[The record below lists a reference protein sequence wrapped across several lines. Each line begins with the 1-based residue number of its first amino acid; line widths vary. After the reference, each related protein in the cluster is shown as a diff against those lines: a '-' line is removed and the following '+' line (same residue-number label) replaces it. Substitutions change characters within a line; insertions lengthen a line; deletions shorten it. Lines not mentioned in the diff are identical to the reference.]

1 MDERLPLPLQR
12 TIARVM
18 RRGALRVCGIGN
30 ALLDIVVQPHADDVL
45 PQSLEW
51 GAARHLDSRTLDGL
65 RQEFPGGRLH
75 AGGGAANTLAA
86 LAVFGAGCR
95 LIGAVGQDS
104 AGDTYRADLEHQGVS
119 CALQTVPGTTG
130 RCLVLLPPRQGGAAG
145 AAAETA
151 SAGPAIAAAPAA
163 AAKLDPHYVK
173 HQLAQRAAAP
183 APDVLFIEG
192 FLLPRSAVIETALA
206 AVRTAGAM
214 AAGYLPETGATL
226 IALSLGSAG
235 LAAEYRE
242 TLRQKLLPAV
252 DLLFSNEAE
261 FRALFDLPS
270 RLPLMASQQNLP
282 AGRVPPTVVTR
293 GRGGATLLWDG
304 GAIHSEGVTLDESAA
319 TATLDSV
326 GAGDV
331 FAGAFIAALFAGL
344 RIEAALR
351 FANRAAASSLLAGGG
366 RIPSEQRERLRE
378 ELRGV
383 CW

>member
-30 ALLDIVVQPHADDVL
+30 ALLDIVVQSHADDVL

-51 GAARHLDSRTLDGL
+51 GAARHFDSRTLDGL
-65 RQEFPGGRLH
+65 RERFPGGRLY

-86 LAVFGAGCR
+86 LAVLGAGCR
-95 LIGAVGQDS
+95 LIGAVGQDP
-104 AGDTYRADLEHQGVS
+104 AGNTYRADLESQGVS

-130 RCLVLLPPRQGGAAG
+130 RCLVLLPPRRSAA

-151 SAGPAIAAAPAA
+151 GGGSAIAAAPAA
-163 AAKLDPHYVK
+163 ALELDPLHVK
-173 HQLAQRAAAP
+173 SQLTPRTAVPAA
-183 APDVLFIEG
+183 DLLFIEG
-192 FLLPRSAVIETALA
+192 FLLPRSGVIETALA
-206 AVRTAGAM
+206 SVRTVGAKAQGYRPDAGA
-214 AAGYLPETGATL
+214 AL

-235 LAAEYRE
+235 LAAAYRK

-261 FRALFDLPS
+261 FRALFDLPP
-270 RLPLMASQQNLP
+270 RLALTASQQTLP

-304 GAIHSEGVTLDESAA
+304 GAIHAEGVALDAA
-319 TATLDSV
+319 AATLDSV

-331 FAGAFIAALFAGL
+331 FAGAFLAALFSGA

-351 FANRAAASSLLAGGG
+351 FANRAAAASLLTAGG
-366 RIPSEQRERLRE
+366 RIPSDQRDRLRA
-378 ELRGV
+378 ELGGM
-383 CW
+383 

>member
-30 ALLDIVVQPHADDVL
+30 VLLDIVVQAHADDVL
-45 PQSLEW
+45 PQGLEW

-65 RQEFPGGRLH
+65 RKRFPGGRLY

-86 LAVFGAGCR
+86 LAVLGAGCR
-95 LIGAVGQDS
+95 LIGAVGQDP

-130 RCLVLLPPRQGGAAG
+130 RCLVLLPPRRSGAAG
-145 AAAETA
+145 AAAEA
-151 SAGPAIAAAPAA
+151 ACAGPAVAAAPAA

-173 HQLAQRAAAP
+173 SQLAPRTAVPAA
-183 APDVLFIEG
+183 DLLFIEG
-192 FLLPRSAVIETALA
+192 FLLPRSGVIETALA
-206 AVRTAGAM
+206 SVRTVGAKAQGYRPD
-214 AAGYLPETGATL
+214 AAATL

-235 LAAEYRE
+235 LAAEYRK
-242 TLRQKLLPAV
+242 TLRQQLLPAV
-252 DLLFSNEAE
+252 DLLFANEAE
-261 FRALFDLPS
+261 FRALFDLPP
-270 RLPLMASQQNLP
+270 RLTLTASQQTLP

-304 GAIHSEGVTLDESAA
+304 GAIHAEGATLDASAA
-319 TATLDSV
+319 TPDSV

-331 FAGAFIAALFAGL
+331 FAGAFLAALFTGL

-366 RIPSEQRERLRE
+366 RIPSDQRDRLRA
-378 ELRGV
+378 ELGGM
-383 CW
+383 